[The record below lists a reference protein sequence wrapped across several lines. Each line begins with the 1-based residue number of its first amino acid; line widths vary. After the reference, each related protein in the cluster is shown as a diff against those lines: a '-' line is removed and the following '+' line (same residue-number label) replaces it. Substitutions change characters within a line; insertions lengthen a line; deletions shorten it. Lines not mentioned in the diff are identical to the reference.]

1 MSNEIRGV
9 YGDLEQVANRFA
21 AAQSDVVQTLQRVR
35 TAMEPL
41 ENGSWI
47 GRGSDAFVREMRGEV
62 LPAVQRLQQSLG
74 EASRISRAIVQTLRQ
89 ADDEA
94 SSPFRTT

>member
-1 MSNEIRGV
+1 MSNEVRGV
-9 YGDLEQVANRFA
+9 YGDLEQVATRFA
-21 AAQSDVVQTLQRVR
+21 SARADVADTLQRVR
-35 TAMEPL
+35 SAMDPL

-74 EASRISRAIVQTLRQ
+74 EASRITNTIVQTLRQ
-89 ADDEA
+89 ADEEA
-94 SSPFRTT
+94 SSSFRTT

>member
-9 YGDLEQVANRFA
+9 YGDLDQVASRFA
-21 AAQSDVVQTLQRVR
+21 QAQADVLNTMQRVR
-35 TAMEPL
+35 SSMEPL

-47 GRGSDAFVREMRGEV
+47 GRGSDAFFREMRGEV
-62 LPAVQRLQQSLG
+62 LPAVQRLQRSLG
-74 EASRISRAIVQTLRQ
+74 EASRTTAMIVQTLRE

-94 SSPFRTT
+94 SSPFRVT

>member
-9 YGDLEQVANRFA
+9 YGDLEQVASRFA
-21 AAQSDVVQTLQRVR
+21 SAQSDVVNTLQRVR
-35 TAMEPL
+35 GSMEPL

-74 EASRISRAIVQTLRQ
+74 EASRITNTIVQTLRQ

>member
-9 YGDLEQVANRFA
+9 YGDLEQVASRFA
-21 AAQSDVVQTLQRVR
+21 SAQADVMQTLQRVR

-62 LPAVQRLQQSLG
+62 LPAVRRLQQSLG
-74 EASRISRAIVQTLRQ
+74 EANRTTSAIVQTLRE
-89 ADDEA
+89 ADNEA
-94 SSPFRTT
+94 SSPFRVT

>member
-9 YGDLEQVANRFA
+9 YGDLEQVASRFA
-21 AAQSDVVQTLQRVR
+21 NAQSEVADTFQRVR
-35 TAMEPL
+35 AAMDPL

-74 EASRISRAIVQTLRQ
+74 EAARTTGAIVQALRQ
-89 ADDEA
+89 ADEEA